1 VSHDLNPP
9 VTARYIRFQPIASR
23 NWVAM
28 RVELYGCQGIAQE
41 FNVPVTLVFLLLV
54 SLFVIRVILLTHSI
68 KKNNKSKKIIYFLEC
83 SRSVSDSRNDPHWM
97 YFHMNV
103 FVYKKLHVFI

>member
-1 VSHDLNPP
+1 MSHDLNPP

-41 FNVPVTLVFLLLV
+41 FNVPVTLVFL
-54 SLFVIRVILLTHSI
+54 
-68 KKNNKSKKIIYFLEC
+68 
-83 SRSVSDSRNDPHWM
+83 
-97 YFHMNV
+97 
-103 FVYKKLHVFI
+103 